1 MSRRLSGRWWRRRE
15 QVEQPG
21 RREFRALLDP
31 LERRV
36 CRESPDRRECRER
49 LGRKVRRVRKA

>member
-1 MSRRLSGRWWRRRE
+1 M
-15 QVEQPG
+15 
-21 RREFRALLDP
+21 DP

-49 LGRKVRRVRKA
+49 LGLKGQRVRKA